1 MRYLCFGLRDMK
13 IIDFPLLF
21 NSFRRVESINVSL
34 NFRNLVVQ
42 KLYVGK
48 FECF

>member
-1 MRYLCFGLRDMK
+1 MK
-13 IIDFPLLF
+13 IIDFSLPF
-21 NSFRRVESINVSL
+21 NIFRRVESINVSL

-48 FECF
+48 VEFL